1 MTENEPVDLTGDEL
15 EAAIEDN
22 SALIVDFWAEWCS
35 ACGMMEPVL
44 ESLAEDYGDK
54 VFFGKLN
61 VGEDRE
67 TAMEY
72 QVSGIPTF
80 LLFKDGEMVEKVVGA
95 VPEEEL
101 EEKIEGLVE

>member
-1 MTENEPVDLTGDEL
+1 MSEKEPVDLTGDEL
-15 EAAIEDN
+15 ESAKDEN

-35 ACGMMEPVL
+35 ACGMMEPVI
-44 ESLAEDYGDK
+44 ESLAEEYGDK

-67 TAMEY
+67 IAMEY

-80 LLFKDGEMVEKVVGA
+80 ILFKDGEAAEKVIGA
-95 VPEEEL
+95 VSEEEL
-101 EEKIEGLVE
+101 AEKIEGITD